1 MKTTIYYDENLI
13 DMRGNGITK
22 VDVYGEEMDFD
33 FFIDGVMDDP
43 RMDGF
48 SIYITAISN
57 AGGVTFALDYDC
69 ETSDERI
76 EQAYECLAELN
87 VEWRKI

>member
-1 MKTTIYYDENLI
+1 MKTTIYYDENRI
-13 DMRGNGITK
+13 DMRGNGIAYIHVNENEK
-22 VDVYGEEMDFD
+22 DFD
-33 FFIDGVMDDP
+33 EFLWWIMDDP
-43 RMDGF
+43 RMNGF

-87 VEWRKI
+87 VEWVKV

>member
-1 MKTTIYYDENLI
+1 MKTVIYYDENLI

-22 VDVYGEEMDFD
+22 VNVGGEEMDFD

-43 RMDGF
+43 RMNDF

-57 AGGVTFALDYDC
+57 AGGVTFVLDYDC

-87 VEWRKI
+87 VEWVKV